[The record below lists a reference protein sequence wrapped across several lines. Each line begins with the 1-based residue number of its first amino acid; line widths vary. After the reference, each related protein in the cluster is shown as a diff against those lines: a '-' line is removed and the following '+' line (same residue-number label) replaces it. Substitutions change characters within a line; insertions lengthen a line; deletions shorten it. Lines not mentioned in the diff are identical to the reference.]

1 MNKTKI
7 EWCDTV
13 WNPVWGCLNHCFYCY
28 AKQIA
33 KRFASNIEKKEREFC
48 LKNNIRYSDISK
60 DLEEF
65 KPVFLESNFN
75 KKFPKKPSRIFVNS
89 MSDIAFWDR
98 DWMLRVFGKIVD
110 NPQHQFLFLTK
121 EPEIYRK
128 FGFAKNCLLGV
139 TVNKQKDVERIKSL
153 RFKKYIDG
161 NNIFVSFEPLLENM
175 TEIGIEK
182 YDTATIEEKLEVLG
196 ILEKEILY
204 LDLKDVD
211 WIIIGGMTGKKPFY
225 PPEEWIQVIIRKA
238 DNLKIP
244 VFEKDNLRKIWN
256 KAPRR
261 EFSNDL

>member
-13 WNPVWGCLNHCFYCY
+13 WNPVWGCLNSCSYCY
-28 AKQIA
+28 ARKIA
-33 KRFASNIEKKEREFC
+33 KRFAENIENKEREYC

-65 KPVFLESNFN
+65 KPVFLESNFS
-75 KKFPKKPSRIFVNS
+75 KKLPKKPSRIFVNS

-98 DWMLRVFGKIVD
+98 DWMLRVLGKIKD

-121 EPEIYRK
+121 DPIIYRK
-128 FGFAKNCLLGV
+128 FVFTKNCILGV
-139 TVNKQKDVERIKSL
+139 SVNIQEDLERIRYL
-153 RFKKYIDG
+153 RYKKYIDKDIDF
-161 NNIFVSFEPLLENM
+161 IFISFEPLLENF
-175 TEIGIEK
+175 
-182 YDTATIEEKLEVLG
+182 LG
-196 ILEKEILY
+196 DEM
-204 LDLKDVD
+204 DLSDVN

-225 PPEEWIQVIIRKA
+225 PPEEWIQVIIRQA

-261 EFSNDL
+261 EI

>member
-13 WNPVWGCLNHCFYCY
+13 WNPVWGCLNSCSYCY
-28 AKQIA
+28 ARKIA
-33 KRFASNIEKKEREFC
+33 KRFAFKIAEKEKEYC

-65 KPVFLESNFN
+65 KPVFLESNFS
-75 KKFPKKPSRIFVNS
+75 KKLPKKPSRIFVNS

-98 DWMLRVFGKIVD
+98 DWMLRVFGIIEE

-128 FGFAKNCLLGV
+128 FVFTKNCILGV
-139 TVNKQKDVERIKSL
+139 TVNKQKDIERIKSL

-161 NNIFVSFEPLLENM
+161 NNIFVSFEPLFEN
-175 TEIGIEK
+175 
-182 YDTATIEEKLEVLG
+182 
-196 ILEKEILY
+196 LY

-225 PPEEWIQVIIRKA
+225 PPEEWIQVIIRQA

>member
-7 EWCDTV
+7 EWCDFT
-13 WNPVWGCLNHCFYCY
+13 WNPVWGCLNSCSYCY
-28 AKQIA
+28 ARKIA
-33 KRFASNIEKKEREFC
+33 KRFANKITEKEKDYC
-48 LKNNIRYSDISK
+48 LKNNIRYSDIKK

-75 KKFPKKPSRIFVNS
+75 KKFPKNPSRIFVNS

-161 NNIFVSFEPLLENM
+161 NNIFVSFEPLLEN
-175 TEIGIEK
+175 
-182 YDTATIEEKLEVLG
+182 
-196 ILEKEILY
+196 LY

-225 PPEEWIQVIIRKA
+225 PPEEWINNIRCYA
-238 DNLKIP
+238 DKHAIP
-244 VFEKDNLRKIWN
+244 IFLKDNLFPE
-256 KAPRR
+256 PRR
-261 EFSNDL
+261 SLYKPIQEFPFIPGLTSLPYLEL

>member
-13 WNPVWGCLNHCFYCY
+13 WNPVWGCLNDCSFCY
-28 AKQIA
+28 ARKIA
-33 KRFASNIEKKEREFC
+33 KRFAFKIAEKEKEYC

-65 KPVFLESNFN
+65 KPVFLENNFS
-75 KKFPKKPSRIFVNS
+75 KKLPKKPSRIFVNS

-121 EPEIYRK
+121 EPEVYRK
-128 FGFAKNCLLGV
+128 FGFEKNCLLGV
-139 TVNKQKDVERIKSL
+139 TVNKQKDIERIKSL

-161 NNIFVSFEPLLENM
+161 NNIFVSFEPLLEN
-175 TEIGIEK
+175 
-182 YDTATIEEKLEVLG
+182 
-196 ILEKEILY
+196 LY

-225 PPEEWIQVIIRKA
+225 PPEEWINNIRCYANKHA
-238 DNLKIP
+238 IP
-244 VFEKDNLRKIWN
+244 IFLKDNLFPE
-256 KAPRR
+256 PRR
-261 EFSNDL
+261 SLYKLIQEFPFIPGLTSLYYREV

>member
-13 WNPVWGCLNHCFYCY
+13 WNPVWGCLNDCSYCY
-28 AKQIA
+28 ARKIA
-33 KRFASNIEKKEREFC
+33 KRFAFKIAEKEKEYC

-75 KKFPKKPSRIFVNS
+75 KKFPKNPSRIFVNS

-161 NNIFVSFEPLLENM
+161 NNIFVSFEPLLEN
-175 TEIGIEK
+175 
-182 YDTATIEEKLEVLG
+182 
-196 ILEKEILY
+196 LY

-225 PPEEWIQVIIRKA
+225 PPEEWINNIRCYA
-238 DNLKIP
+238 DKHAIP
-244 VFEKDNLRKIWN
+244 IFLKDNLFPE
-256 KAPRR
+256 PRR
-261 EFSNDL
+261 SLYKPIQEFPFIPGLTSLPYLEL

>member
-13 WNPVWGCLNHCFYCY
+13 WNPVWGCLNSCSYCY
-28 AKQIA
+28 ARKIA
-33 KRFASNIEKKEREFC
+33 KRFANKITEKEREYC
-48 LKNNIRYSDISK
+48 LKNNIRYSNMLQEMK
-60 DLEEF
+60 DY

-75 KKFPKKPSRIFVNS
+75 KSLPEKPTRIFVNS

-98 DWMLRVFGKIVD
+98 DWMLRVLGKIKD

-161 NNIFVSFEPLLENM
+161 NNIFVSFEPLLEN
-175 TEIGIEK
+175 
-182 YDTATIEEKLEVLG
+182 
-196 ILEKEILY
+196 LY

-225 PPEEWIQVIIRKA
+225 PPEEWINNIRCYANKHA
-238 DNLKIP
+238 IP
-244 VFEKDNLRKIWN
+244 IFLKDNLFPE
-256 KAPRR
+256 PRR
-261 EFSNDL
+261 SLYKPIQEFPFIPGLTSLYYREV

>member
-13 WNPVWGCLNHCFYCY
+13 WNPVWGCLNSCSYCY
-28 AKQIA
+28 ARKIA
-33 KRFASNIEKKEREFC
+33 KRFAENIENKEREYC

-65 KPVFLESNFN
+65 KPVFLESNFS
-75 KKFPKKPSRIFVNS
+75 KKLPKKPSRIFVNS

-98 DWMLRVFGKIVD
+98 DWMLRVFGIIEE

-161 NNIFVSFEPLLENM
+161 NNIFVSFEPLLEN
-175 TEIGIEK
+175 
-182 YDTATIEEKLEVLG
+182 
-196 ILEKEILY
+196 LY

-225 PPEEWIQVIIRKA
+225 PPEEWINNIRCYANKHA
-238 DNLKIP
+238 IP
-244 VFEKDNLRKIWN
+244 IFLKDNLFPE
-256 KAPRR
+256 PRR
-261 EFSNDL
+261 SLYKPIQEFPFIPGLTSLYYREV